1 MNATDILNRGINAV
15 EEKSK
20 IFLKD
25 NGVGYGK
32 LIDAMNYSV
41 SAGGKRLRPA
51 LLLEFYRLCGGT
63 HFDDAENFATALEFI
78 HSYSLIHDDLPC
90 MDNDDIRRG
99 KPSCHIAYGEDTA
112 LLAGDALLT
121 MAFSLACECKNID
134 SANVLSA
141 IKLLANYAGLHGMV
155 GGQVI
160 DLDIEGK
167 DVPIQTVKKM
177 YALKTG
183 ALIKAACEIGCVLAG
198 ADSDKMN
205 AATLFSE
212 KIGLAFQVA
221 DDILDLI
228 GDSAVLGKPVGSDD
242 KNNKST
248 YVSHYGIEKSKAD
261 VIALTNEAIDALSV
275 FSDDADALRELAQM
289 LTDRKN

>member
-1 MNATDILNRGINAV
+1 MGI
-15 EEKSK
+15 E
-20 IFLKD
+20 FLKE
-25 NGVGYGK
+25 YGEVVSK
-32 LIDAMNYSV
+32 RIYEFLSAKNAPKQLIDAMIYSV
-41 SAGGKRLRPA
+41 GAGGKRLRPA
-51 LLLEFYRLCGGT
+51 LMMQ
-63 HFDDAENFATALEFI
+63 FAKALGCEPESVLDFACAIEMI
-78 HSYSLIHDDLPC
+78 HTYSLIHDDLPC